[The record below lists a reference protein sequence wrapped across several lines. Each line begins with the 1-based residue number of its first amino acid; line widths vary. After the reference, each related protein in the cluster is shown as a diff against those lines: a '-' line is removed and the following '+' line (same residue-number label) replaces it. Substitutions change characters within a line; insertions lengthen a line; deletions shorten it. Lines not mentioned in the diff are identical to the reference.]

1 MKFQSVDQ
9 YLNTLENEL
18 QNKLKTLR
26 STILSVDPK
35 IVEYISYNMPAYKIN
50 KSLIYFFV
58 FKHHIG
64 IFPHQT
70 AIETFSNELKP
81 YKTSK
86 GAIQIPLDQ
95 EIPLALIKKMVV
107 FNINLY
113 VKNGL

>member
-50 KSLIYFFV
+50 KSLIYFFC
-58 FKHHIG
+58 F
-64 IFPHQT
+64 
-70 AIETFSNELKP
+70 
-81 YKTSK
+81 
-86 GAIQIPLDQ
+86 
-95 EIPLALIKKMVV
+95 
-107 FNINLY
+107 
-113 VKNGL
+113 